1 MATQLL
7 LVVLALG
14 SGSLVSGGAHP
25 KNSTLHQLAEHLL
38 LNYNR
43 GVRPVRDWTI
53 ATTVSIDL
61 IVCAVLD
68 VDGQNQK
75 LTTSIW
81 FREMWTDEFLAW
93 NASTYG
99 GIREVSI
106 PLSAIWVPDIIINEL
121 VEEGRSQSLPYVY
134 VNSSGIIWNK
144 KPMQVISACN
154 LEMYAFPFDIQNC
167 TLTFSSWLHTV
178 KDLNLA
184 IRRIYQKKDQQLFMN
199 DGEWELLDVP
209 SRYKIVSEPGG
220 DFAQV
225 QFNIV
230 IRRRPLLYIVSLL
243 IPSVFLMLADLMSFY
258 LPANSGTR
266 IMFKTS
272 ILVGYTV
279 FRVNITDELPVTAIK
294 TPLIGVFF
302 AVCMGLL
309 VLSLAKSIL
318 IVKFFS
324 ADEEESKD
332 LLPASC
338 RHLSNGGSDTDDQ
351 ESDMKTLKSRT
362 ESVDMPFVEETED
375 CAAQKNE
382 LGNADSETKGLIE
395 EILEDVICIST
406 SLLKA
411 EESSL
416 HVHTTGIGAGR
427 HGSSRTWRNRRL
439 EKPLG
444 PEQKQPLRGGAERR
458 LNRNQREPLRT
469 PADPGKLNGK
479 AATLQEKRGLSRY
492 GERYKGKGREDGRC
506 GKRARKE
513 KKREHGTG
521 ALRRKGK
528 QRGTRHG
535 EHYEERKPK
544 GDTVRG
550 AL

>member
-416 HVHTTGIGAGR
+416 HVQ
-427 HGSSRTWRNRRL
+427 WLVLCYRL
-439 EKPLG
+439 DTL
-444 PEQKQPLRGGAERR
+444 LFRAY
-458 LNRNQREPLRT
+458 LFIFVT
-469 PADPGKLNGK
+469 Y
-479 AATLQEKRGLSRY
+479 AATLGSLWVVWHSQNGF
-492 GERYKGKGREDGRC
+492 
-506 GKRARKE
+506 
-513 KKREHGTG
+513 
-521 ALRRKGK
+521 
-528 QRGTRHG
+528 QQ
-535 EHYEERKPK
+535 
-544 GDTVRG
+544 
-550 AL
+550 